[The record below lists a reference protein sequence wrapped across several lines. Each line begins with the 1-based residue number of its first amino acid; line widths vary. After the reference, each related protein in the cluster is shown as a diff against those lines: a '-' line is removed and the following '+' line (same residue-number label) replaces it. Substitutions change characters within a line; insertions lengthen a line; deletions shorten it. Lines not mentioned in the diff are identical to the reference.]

1 MKCETLDNH
10 QDPKIKRKFSVILVA
25 VLIFMVKD
33 GALGVDNV
41 RDTLELRNILEVSIE
56 EKRNISISD
65 EDFPVM
71 ISDAQIELL
80 FLAFGFT
87 ISAVL
92 LSVSSTTVICLL
104 GTLAAVSSISLSL
117 LFLNLDNFARFEGGQ
132 NATSLCHNSKAFN
145 SDTIS
150 LISSFLTCVSWS
162 LLTLAGVAGVVHN
175 FQTRRLSILALLM
188 ALGFVGEI
196 LFRKLNIFLLK
207 HFGYNITAG
216 TMIGFILLCGFFG
229 SVLKSP
235 QRQTTN
241 SHSFCSSV
249 FVLTPN
255 LIGSFLFSLGIAN
268 IFNNFF
274 PEDVNVPVMNI
285 SIILGKS

>member
-1 MKCETLDNH
+1 M
-10 QDPKIKRKFSVILVA
+10 A

-117 LFLNLDNFARFEGGQ
+117 IVLN
-132 NATSLCHNSKAFN
+132 
-145 SDTIS
+145 
-150 LISSFLTCVSWS
+150 
-162 LLTLAGVAGVVHN
+162 
-175 FQTRRLSILALLM
+175 LSIL
-188 ALGFVGEI
+188 
-196 LFRKLNIFLLK
+196 
-207 HFGYNITAG
+207 
-216 TMIGFILLCGFFG
+216 
-229 SVLKSP
+229 
-235 QRQTTN
+235 
-241 SHSFCSSV
+241 
-249 FVLTPN
+249 
-255 LIGSFLFSLGIAN
+255 
-268 IFNNFF
+268 
-274 PEDVNVPVMNI
+274 
-285 SIILGKS
+285 